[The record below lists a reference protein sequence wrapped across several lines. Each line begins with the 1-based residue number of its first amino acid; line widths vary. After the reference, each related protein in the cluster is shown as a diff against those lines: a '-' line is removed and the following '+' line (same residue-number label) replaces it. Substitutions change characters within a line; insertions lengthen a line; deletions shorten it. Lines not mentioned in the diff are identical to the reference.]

1 MQSKSFEVEID
12 GHLFTGE
19 CDYEPS
25 EPETD
30 IDPPIPAMV
39 TVYTLFLNGGLKEC
53 YEFINPAT
61 IQRIESYL
69 VEQYS

>member
-1 MQSKSFEVEID
+1 MIDRTFEAEID
-12 GHLFTGE
+12 GHLFTGYCE
-19 CDYEPS
+19 YEPS

-39 TVYTLFLNGGLKEC
+39 TVLTLFINGGLTEC
-53 YEFINPAT
+53 YEVINPAT